1 MIISDTECLKID
13 LHELKISERALVE
26 QKRQQKPKL
35 IQVLPENYALDQIN
49 DVEKQDLADK

>member
-35 IQVLPENYALDQIN
+35 IHQIN